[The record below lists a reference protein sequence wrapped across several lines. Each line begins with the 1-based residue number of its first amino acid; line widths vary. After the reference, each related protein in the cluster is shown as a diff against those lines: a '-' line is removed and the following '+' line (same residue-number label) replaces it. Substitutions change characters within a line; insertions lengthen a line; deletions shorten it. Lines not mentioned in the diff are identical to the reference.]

1 MITKKDIIK
10 IKILDITDEANF
22 AFVTSIKK
30 SKKENTANTWQSK
43 RSSFKKFTDLFPG
56 DLAKNIVR
64 FILEQKGLIVQD
76 YDKIRTDDFRFNDK
90 FDLKFKDK
98 EIEVKSS
105 IEKYSNDIENLIVNR
120 RYIVYPNRNISDLI
134 FQVFYVFENQTGKDF
149 FNDMEQLDE
158 KSFISKYALTSK
170 KVFVQKFVEFSPCAY
185 VMGFITKSMAL
196 EKKND
201 VFIYS
206 NDSIKEDNNRSY
218 IDFFINEGLS
228 FSVVKEYL

>member
-1 MITKKDIIK
+1 MVTKNDIIK
-10 IKILDITDEANF
+10 IKILDIANEVNF
-22 AFVTSIKK
+22 AFITSYKK
-30 SKKENTANTWQSK
+30 SNKENTANTWQPK
-43 RSSFKKFTDLFPG
+43 RSPFKKFTDLFPG

-64 FILEQKGLIVQD
+64 FLLEQKNLIIQD
-76 YDKIRTDDFRFNDK
+76 YDKIRTDNFRFNDK
-90 FDLKFKDK
+90 FDLKFNNK

-105 IEKYSNDIENLIVNR
+105 IEKYSNDIQNLIVNR

-134 FQVFYVFENQTGKDF
+134 FQVFYIFENQNGKEF

-158 KSFISKYALTSK
+158 KSFISKYSLSSK

-196 EKKND
+196 QKKND
-201 VFIYS
+201 VFVYS

-228 FSVVKEYL
+228 FSVIKEYL